1 MTLSALF
8 ATQLYQANLAEEP
21 GFAALLPELI
31 EAAYMLAEEDR
42 AGRAWSKANGYRGYT
57 SYASLDDLPTR
68 ATAFAEL
75 VRRLDKHAA
84 AFAKALQFDLGG
96 KRLKLD
102 SLWVNILKPGG
113 AHTGHIHP
121 LSVLSGTLYLATP
134 PGSGQLKLE
143 DPRLERMMA
152 RPPLKPDA
160 PEIARTF
167 VYLTPEPGSLVIWE
181 SWLRHEVVASAAKG
195 DRISLSFNYG
205 WR

>member
-8 ATQLYQANLAEEP
+8 ATQLYQASLAEEP
-21 GFAALLPELI
+21 GFEALLPELV

-84 AFAKALQFDLGG
+84 LFAKALQFDLGG

-160 PEIARTF
+160 PETARTF